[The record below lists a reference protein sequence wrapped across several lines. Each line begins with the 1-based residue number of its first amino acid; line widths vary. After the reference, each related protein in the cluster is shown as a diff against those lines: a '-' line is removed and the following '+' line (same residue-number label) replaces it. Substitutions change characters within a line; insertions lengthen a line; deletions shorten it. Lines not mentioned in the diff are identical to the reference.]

1 MMLRMESQYYKAFF
15 AWPLDIVNVIQ
26 GRWILIY
33 NLQGMIICHSIRKV
47 LPLGV
52 SF

>member
-1 MMLRMESQYYKAFF
+1 MMLRIGNQYYKAFF
-15 AWPLDIVNVIQ
+15 AWPLDIVNEIQ
-26 GRWILIY
+26 ELWILIY

-47 LPLGV
+47 LPLEV